1 MSEIETHCIEYY
13 ITKYKEQ
20 YDIALKIKD
29 AINQK
34 YINIIVYAPVKSG
47 KRVIAIILCLLYKMN
62 SKKIKPYFIS
72 SLHAKAD
79 EKQRAELREYYGKKN
94 VEPIIDKKNTK
105 KLVQLLKNDL
115 EEGNKIHMVL
125 DELDYG
131 SKKGGCLEIIWNYA
145 RINQDKITKI
155 LFSATPH
162 EALKK
167 FKNNREERTK
177 ELVYVP
183 NESYHGIK
191 KYLEEGRF
199 ISSEPFFKWTY
210 NDFVVENQ
218 EGEEEKTWEDQV
230 DFSKQGEACIKQ
242 LLNFTRD
249 KSNKIHIAVLR
260 LSKRLKK
267 DRGTEFEAIKEVKK
281 DLEKM
286 VNSWP
291 CCKGIK
297 FRIKF
302 ISSKKEDEIAKWDD
316 NEHWDDYEKTNAY
329 LLIVNEM
336 AKRSTEWRCTPYLAW
351 YHTHRDDNISAFNTI
366 SQDQERI
373 VYYDSSFEKQGF
385 KGKDIKSLIYGS
397 ELVAKVSAGVL
408 SINNYAND
416 GIRRKKLSGN
426 CNIKPQTR
434 CIAKP
439 DWDYKPN
446 VREKQKIEK
455 KHPKFLENITWNCK
469 KKNPLNGET
478 IVQKE
483 WILPKKYYDTYI
495 HLKGFR
501 LANIR
506 SSISNWLI
514 NVCINNDYLVEPPI
528 ARETQVKNSGGTNDK
543 TKKRIIIYYQDGEN
557 NSENFKFYKKVNIG
571 TKTIVKVNNTS
582 IYD

>member
-13 ITKYKEQ
+13 ITNYKEQ
-20 YDIALKIKD
+20 YDIALKIKN
-29 AINQK
+29 AINEK
-34 YINIIVYAPVKSG
+34 YSNIIIYAAVKSG
-47 KRVIAIILCLLYKMN
+47 KKVIAIILSLLYKMN
-62 SKKIKPYFIS
+62 SKKIKSYFIS

-79 EKQRAELREYYGKKN
+79 EKQRKELRRYYDA

-115 EEGNKIHMVL
+115 EQGYKIHLVL

-145 RINQDKITKI
+145 RKNKDKITKI

-210 NDFVVENQ
+210 NDGDDEH
-218 EGEEEKTWEDQV
+218 EYEDDL

-267 DRGTEFEAIKEVKK
+267 YRGTDRGTEFEAIKEVSE

-302 ISSKKEDEIAKWDD
+302 ISSKKEDEIAKWDSD
-316 NEHWDDYEKTNAY
+316 RHWDDYEKTNAY

-351 YHTHRDDNISAFNTI
+351 YHTHRDDNISALNTI
-366 SQDQERI
+366 IQDQERI
-373 VYYDSSFEKQGF
+373 VYYNTSFKKQGF
-385 KGKDIKSLIYGS
+385 KGEDIKSVIYGCES
-397 ELVAKVSAGVL
+397 VAKVSAGIL
-408 SINNYAND
+408 SINNYANT
-416 GIRRKKLSGN
+416 GIRRKKISGN
-426 CNIKPQTR
+426 CNIKTQTR
-434 CIAKP
+434 CIGEA

-446 VREKQKIEK
+446 FREKQKIEK
-455 KHPKFLENITWNCK
+455 KHPKFLENIPWNCK
-469 KKNPLNGET
+469 KKNPLTGKKIEEKNW
-478 IVQKE
+478 V
-483 WILPKKYYDTYI
+483 LPQEYFYKYI

-514 NVCINNDYLVEPPI
+514 NVCIKKDYSVPPPI
-528 ARETQVKNSGGTNDK
+528 AREAQVKNSGGTNDK
-543 TKKRIIIYYQDGEN
+543 TKKRIIIYYQHGEN
-557 NSENFKFYKKVNIG
+557 DSENFKFYKKVNKG
-571 TKTIVKVNNTS
+571 TKTIIKKNNTS